1 MSNFKIELKEPEV
14 VDGKEIKELEFREP
28 RGSDMEDFLGEIVT
42 EDGKPKV
49 GKGVTGLATRCIVSH
64 SLSEDDIRAFS
75 AKNYMQVATRFMG
88 FIK

>member
-1 MSNFKIELKEPEV
+1 MKNFKVELLEV
-14 VDGKEIKELEFREP
+14 EKVDGKEIKELEFREP
-28 RGSDMEDFLGEIVT
+28 VGADMEDFLGEMIS

-64 SLSEDDIRAFS
+64 NLTEDDIRGFS
-75 AKNYMQVATRFMG
+75 AKNYMQIATRFMG